1 MHQWRENLQTK
12 VAYSYTDDEFVG
24 VNRQDSLRGLT
35 LAMDYA
41 LSPSV
46 VLSSYYELRNDNST
60 RDDLAFD
67 RNRIGLTVQFALMG
81 SR

>member
-1 MHQWRENLQTK
+1 
-12 VAYSYTDDEFVG
+12 
-24 VNRQDSLRGLT
+24 
-35 LAMDYA
+35 MDYA